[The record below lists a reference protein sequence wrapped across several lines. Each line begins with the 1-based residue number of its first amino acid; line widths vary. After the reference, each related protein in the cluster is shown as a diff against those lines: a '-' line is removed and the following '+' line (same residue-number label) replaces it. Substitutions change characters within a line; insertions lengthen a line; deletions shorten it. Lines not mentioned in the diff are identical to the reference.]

1 MKELTYADKT
11 VLVGDAAA
19 DTIVEYSALL
29 AEKGHADSVVL
40 NAIAESGE
48 LVVASFVLGSGTNL
62 MATTT
67 ASDQRDPDNT
77 EGIVSMRG
85 AIDRLTTPVTVQP
98 EDSPWLEDRNFDLPG
113 EQ

>member
-19 DTIVEYSALL
+19 DTIIEYSALL
-29 AEKGHADSVVL
+29 AEKGHADSVIL
-40 NAIAESGE
+40 NAIAESGG

-62 MATTT
+62 MAATT
-67 ASDQRDPDNT
+67 ASDQPDPDNA
-77 EGIVSMRG
+77 EGIASMRE

-98 EDSPWLEDRNFDLPG
+98 DSTPWPDNRDFDLPG